1 MSFRVTFIS
10 KNGDIMKSFILDFL
24 STWEKLLSWKTFAF
38 QSLGG
43 LAYEN
48 HLLFIANFSGFFD
61 LPLSR
66 QAYPLGWLLSLPS
79 SGLSWGLVGLN
90 GLCSLS
96 FISHMLPWLPLSV
109 GLDGGYLFVLGR
121 IPHVQLWCSAHIFQ
135 WQCWISS
142 WIYSAP
148 LQPAFTQANKTF
160 IQWQLGHFIEGTAF

>member
-43 LAYEN
+43 LACEN

-61 LPLSR
+61 LLLSR

-79 SGLSWGLVGLN
+79 SGLSWGLVV
-90 GLCSLS
+90 LCLLFHTCSHDSLCQLVL
-96 FISHMLPWLPLSV
+96 MV
-109 GLDGGYLFVLGR
+109 GIYFVLGR

-135 WQCWISS
+135 WQCWLSS

-148 LQPAFTQANKTF
+148 LQPTFTQANKTF
-160 IQWQLGHFIEGTAF
+160 IQWQLAHFIEGTAF

>member
-43 LAYEN
+43 LTCEN

-109 GLDGGYLFVLGR
+109 GLDGGYLFCSWQNSPCAVV
-121 IPHVQLWCSAHIFQ
+121 VQCSYLPVTMLNLLLNLF
-135 WQCWISS
+135 SS
-142 WIYSAP
+142 PSAN
-148 LQPAFTQANKTF
+148 FHS
-160 IQWQLGHFIEGTAF
+160 G